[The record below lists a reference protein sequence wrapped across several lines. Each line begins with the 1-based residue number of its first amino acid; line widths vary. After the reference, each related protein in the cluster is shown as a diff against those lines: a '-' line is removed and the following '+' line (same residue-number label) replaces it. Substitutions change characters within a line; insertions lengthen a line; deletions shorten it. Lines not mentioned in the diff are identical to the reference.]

1 MMMPTFTAALTPPL
15 LQRSRGRSLHG
26 LTERAFRITLSF
38 VRPLPIANPSSA
50 FSATDI
56 EYFDGEA
63 PDAGFQVFEDS
74 SRTVVAKNDSPDVG
88 FDFSVNPYR
97 GCMHACAYCYARP
110 SHEYLG
116 FGAGTDFDRKIVV
129 KRDAA
134 ELLRAAFDKRSWR
147 GDVVVF
153 SGVTDCYQPLE
164 ATYGVTRAC
173 LEVCVEYKNPVGIIT
188 KSALIERDVDV
199 LTRLAAVADLGVT
212 ISIPFFNTD
221 AARAIEPY
229 APSPARRIRAIR
241 TLAAAGL
248 DVNVNVAPIIPGLSD
263 EDIPKILEAAAAA
276 GAKSAGRII
285 LRLPGPVRQ
294 VFEERIRASMPLRA
308 DKILRRIQDTRGG
321 KMNDSRFGSRME
333 GEGVYADSIHALFDQ
348 TIARLGLRP
357 SHPRERR
364 HTFERPLGRADQMK
378 LW

>member
-1 MMMPTFTAALTPPL
+1 
-15 LQRSRGRSLHG
+15 
-26 LTERAFRITLSF
+26 LTEHTFRITLF
-38 VRPLPIANPSSA
+38 HVRPLPIANPSSPFA
-50 FSATDI
+50 ATDI

-63 PDAGFQVFEDS
+63 PDAGFQVFEDA
-74 SRTVVAKNDSPDVG
+74 SRTVVARNDSPDVG

-134 ELLRAAFDKRSWR
+134 ELLRAAFDKKSWR

-164 ATYGVTRAC
+164 ATYKVTRAC
-173 LEVCVEYKNPVGIIT
+173 LEVCAEYKNPVGIIT
-188 KSALIERDVDV
+188 KSALIERDIDV
-199 LTRLAAVADLGVT
+199 LTRVAAVADLSVT
-212 ISIPFFNTD
+212 LSIPFFNAE

-229 APSPARRIRAIR
+229 APSPARRIRAIA

-285 LRLPGPVRQ
+285 LRLPGAVRQ
-294 VFEERIRASMPLRA
+294 VFEQRIRAAMPLRA
-308 DKILRRIQDTRGG
+308 EKILRRIQDTRGG
-321 KMNDSRFGSRME
+321 RMNDPRFGSRME

-348 TIARLGLRP
+348 TVARLGLRT
-357 SHPRERR
+357 SWPRERR
-364 HTFERPLGRADQMK
+364 RTFERPLGRADQMK

>member
-1 MMMPTFTAALTPPL
+1 
-15 LQRSRGRSLHG
+15 
-26 LTERAFRITLSF
+26 LTERAFRITLLL
-38 VRPLPIANPSSA
+38 VRPLPIANPSSP
-50 FSATDI
+50 FSATDV

-74 SRTVVAKNDSPDVG
+74 SRSVVSKNDSPDVG

-110 SHEYLG
+110 THEYLG

-134 ELLRAAFDKRSWR
+134 ELLRAAFDKKSWR

-164 ATYGVTRAC
+164 ATYKLTRAC
-173 LEVCVEYKNPVGIIT
+173 LEVCAEYKNPAGIIT
-188 KSALIERDVDV
+188 KSALVERDVDV
-199 LTRLAAVADLGVT
+199 LTRLAAVADLWVT
-212 ISIPFFNTD
+212 ISIPFFNAE

-229 APSPARRIRAIR
+229 APSPARRIRAIA

-276 GAKSAGRII
+276 GAKRAGRII
-285 LRLPGPVRQ
+285 LRLPGPVRE
-294 VFEERIRASMPLRA
+294 VFEQRIRAAMPLRA
-308 DKILRRIQDTRGG
+308 EKILRRIKDTRGG
-321 KMNDSRFGSRME
+321 KMNDPRFGSRMD
-333 GEGVYADSIHALFDQ
+333 GEGVYADSIHALFEQ
-348 TIARLGLRP
+348 TVARLGLR
-357 SHPRERR
+357 SSWPRERR
-364 HTFERPLGRADQMK
+364 DTFERPLGRRDQMR